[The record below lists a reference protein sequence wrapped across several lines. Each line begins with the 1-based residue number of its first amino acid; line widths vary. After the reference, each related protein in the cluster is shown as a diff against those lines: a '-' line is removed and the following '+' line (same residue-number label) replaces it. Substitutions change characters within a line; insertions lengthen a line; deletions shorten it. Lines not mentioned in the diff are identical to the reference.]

1 MYVHNKSIVPNYSFQ
16 CKYIVLK
23 ATEYKVGL
31 GLLYVNK
38 WAGLRQWSVYQLG
51 LSFQTHKT
59 SQRN

>member
-38 WAGLRQWSVYQLG
+38 WAGLRQ
-51 LSFQTHKT
+51 
-59 SQRN
+59 